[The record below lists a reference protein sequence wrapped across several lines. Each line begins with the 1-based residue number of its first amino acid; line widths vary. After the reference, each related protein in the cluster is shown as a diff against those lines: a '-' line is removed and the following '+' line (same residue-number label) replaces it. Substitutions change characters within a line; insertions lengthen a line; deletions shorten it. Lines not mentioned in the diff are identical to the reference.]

1 MSIDN
6 LVIFLGEKGGGGVV
20 MMDKEKD
27 GSPFFSSCK
36 GQGSDQMRRS

>member
-1 MSIDN
+1 MIGA
-6 LVIFLGEKGGGGVV
+6 LLGGGRGEGEVV

-36 GQGSDQMRRS
+36 GQGCHQMRRS